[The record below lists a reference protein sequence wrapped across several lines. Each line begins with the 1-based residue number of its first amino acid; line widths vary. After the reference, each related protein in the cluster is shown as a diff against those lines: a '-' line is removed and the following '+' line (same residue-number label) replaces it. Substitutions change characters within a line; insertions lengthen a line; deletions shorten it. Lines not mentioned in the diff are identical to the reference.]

1 MQKYTIISWVQAPN
15 LASLMQARWMQC
27 ICNRPTCQYQVEWTL
42 HPLIQTTKHLYKVIA
57 SAHMQSTTLLFRSL
71 HPLIMLPLIQDIQ
84 CRFKKAT
91 KHTLEFYST
100 AFQYSSFALFSHQSF
115 TKFDHLVFL
124 IKIPPGFLLSFL
136 LCSCVDIIFCATCLF
151 IMFFILP

>member
-1 MQKYTIISWVQAPN
+1 MH
-15 LASLMQARWMQC
+15 C
-27 ICNRPTCQYQVEWTL
+27 ICYRPTCQYQVEWTL
-42 HPLIQTTKHLYKVIA
+42 HPLIQTTKHLYKFIA
-57 SAHMQSTTLLFRSL
+57 SVYTRSLHLPMQLYTLLFGSL
-71 HPLIMLPLIQDIQ
+71 HLLIMLPLIQDIQ